1 MRAKSQL
8 PSRLLLGNRFSQFD
22 SSPVR
27 RARRQDPVRQAVR
40 ALVERMEQ
48 RVLLTHALPM
58 FELDGDATTQNANP
72 NTTPDDWDRLNLPAP
87 GGSPAHSVAHTG
99 LLVDTGSSDQIFT
112 TGGSKD
118 QNDLNQWQHTTGS
131 VPDKDDITDAYAAA
145 YVNTVNSGGNL
156 VGDLIIYFGMDR
168 FAQNGDS
175 EVGFWFFQ
183 DQV

>member
-58 FELDGDATTQNANP
+58 FELDGDGMIVAERLYWNVATLMEQIGA
-72 NTTPDDWDRLNLPAP
+72 
-87 GGSPAHSVAHTG
+87 GGT
-99 LLVDTGSSDQIFT
+99 
-112 TGGSKD
+112 
-118 QNDLNQWQHTTGS
+118 
-131 VPDKDDITDAYAAA
+131 
-145 YVNTVNSGGNL
+145 
-156 VGDLIIYFGMDR
+156 
-168 FAQNGDS
+168 GDS
-175 EVGFWFFQ
+175 
-183 DQV
+183 